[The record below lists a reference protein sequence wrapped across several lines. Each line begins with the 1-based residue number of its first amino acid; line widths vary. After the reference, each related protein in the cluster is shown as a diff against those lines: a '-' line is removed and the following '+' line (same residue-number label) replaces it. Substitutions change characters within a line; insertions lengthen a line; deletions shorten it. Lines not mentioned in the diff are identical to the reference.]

1 MDKLNTRRSKSLSW
15 LLRHGAPKINV
26 PITDEGFVK
35 LSDILTIAK
44 NDAQL
49 YMLSGMT
56 LDDFTKIVTDDKKNR
71 YKLEKFG
78 KTDDISSYRIR
89 ANQGHSFS
97 VPNLELIEVDYKTCP
112 YALHGTDAK
121 AWKLISESGYLSVM
135 SRDYMHFASE
145 EDFDKLGRK
154 NSQVVL
160 KFDIKAA
167 NDDGIK
173 FYRAANGVIL
183 SKGIDGKLATKY
195 INHSK

>member
-26 PITDEGFVK
+26 PITDDGFVK
-35 LSDILTIAK
+35 LSDILTTAK
-44 NDAQL
+44 TDSQL
-49 YMLSGMT
+49 FMLSNMT
-56 LDDFTKIVTDDKKNR
+56 LDDFNKIVTDDKKNR

-78 KTDDISSYRIR
+78 KTEDMSSYHIR

-97 VPNLELIEVDYKTCP
+97 VPNLELIEVDHKTCP
-112 YALHGTDAK
+112 YALHGTDSK
-121 AWKLISESGYLSVM
+121 SWKLISECGYLSVM
-135 SRDYMHFASE
+135 SRDYMHFASDADYE
-145 EDFDKLGRK
+145 KLGRK
-154 NSQVVL
+154 NSHVVL

-183 SKGIDGKLATKY
+183 SKGIDGKLSTKY
-195 INHSK
+195 INYSK